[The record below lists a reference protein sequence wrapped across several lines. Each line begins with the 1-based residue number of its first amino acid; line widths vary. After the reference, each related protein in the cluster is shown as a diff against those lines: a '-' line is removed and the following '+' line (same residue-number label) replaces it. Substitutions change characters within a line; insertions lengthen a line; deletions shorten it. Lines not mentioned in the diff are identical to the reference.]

1 LEKHI
6 KVNANYAAYV
16 EFGTGKYAAE
26 YVPSLPTTWQDFA
39 AKYKGQSGG
48 GDFFSFVMAILD
60 WIEKKGIKPTTAT
73 YSIKSRRRTGNT
85 AQKKEQDY
93 QMAAAIAYNILHNG
107 IHPHPFLYPAYE
119 KQRPL
124 IIKDVENALNAL

>member
-1 LEKHI
+1 
-6 KVNANYAAYV
+6 V

-26 YVPSLPTTWQDFA
+26 YVPTLPTTWQDFA

-73 YSIKSRRRTGNT
+73 YSIKSKRRTGNK
-85 AQKKEQDY
+85 AQKQEQDY

-124 IIKDVENALNAL
+124 IIKDIENTLSVLETHL